1 VATTTLTAGYKSITD
16 NFIPLARSADP
27 SASFQGNLNV
37 VLTIIMM
44 TCVIIILADSILK
57 WRKVLLGAA
66 AGRVTVT
73 R

>member
-1 VATTTLTAGYKSITD
+1 
-16 NFIPLARSADP
+16 
-27 SASFQGNLNV
+27 

-44 TCVIIILADSILK
+44 TCVIIILVDSVLK
-57 WRKVLLGAA
+57 WRKVLWGAA